1 MKKQEHIDY
10 IVDFLQQTE
19 HDSYN
24 VICDHELRIKFMGN
38 NFQDFATLT
47 NNDLNKLLKETE
59 SVLSMVSSQYLEES
73 KKLLAHRT
81 NESNFLTVLNKDNK
95 TQILQTTM
103 RLVSKNSEVV
113 GVYGKSHHE
122 VSLHKQLF
130 SSDEIQKLLEGT
142 PIVIKPQE
150 QQINKLPDISEKNLI
165 ILFLIV
171 MGKIDKQIADF
182 INILY
187 DTQISASGITKIINR
202 SLFSIFN
209 VSSRSA
215 LISKA
220 HSMGI
225 LNVIPTVLFKNV
237 NSLF

>member
-1 MKKQEHIDY
+1 MKKEEHINN

-24 VICDHELRIKFMGN
+24 VICDHELRLKFMGS
-38 NFQDFATLT
+38 NFQEFATLD
-47 NNDLNKLLKETE
+47 NNDLNKRIKETE
-59 SVLSMVSSQYLEES
+59 SVLSLVSNQYHEES
-73 KKLLAHRT
+73 KKLLAYKIE
-81 NESNFLTVLNKDNK
+81 ESNFLTLLNKENK
-95 TQILQTTM
+95 THMLQTTM
-103 RLVSKNSEVV
+103 RLVSKKNEII
-113 GVYGKSHHE
+113 GVYGKSQHDI
-122 VSLHKQLF
+122 SLHKQLF
-130 SSDEIQKLLEGT
+130 SHSEIQNLLNGT
-142 PIVIKPQE
+142 PIVIKTKE
-150 QQINKLPDISEKNLI
+150 QQVNKLPDISEKNLI

-215 LISKA
+215 LITKA

-225 LNVIPTVLFKNV
+225 LNIIPTVLFKNV
-237 NSLF
+237 NNLF